1 MFESAR
7 LEVSAIGF
15 GALHLSLP
23 PRPPRAQAME
33 VIQRAVSSGIT
44 LIDTADSYC
53 ADETEMHHNEVLV
66 REALDR
72 LPGARVVVATKGG
85 LRRPQGRWVPCGDP
99 AYLLKAIESSFRALG
114 GIDPIDLWHYH
125 APDPEFDIR
134 RSLRAAEEAVR
145 RGWVR
150 RVGLSNVSLAQ
161 VRQAREVLDVVSIQ
175 NKYSLFHRRPEWDG
189 TLDYCQKEQ
198 MVFFPWSPFGGR
210 MDHPILRRAAAVDR
224 LARQYHTSVYA
235 IALAWLMSR
244 YKCIVPIPGTS
255 NPAHLED
262 WTGACKVKLS
272 SQEAHLLECSLY
284 QVSASHCSEDEML
297 LLPELVG

>member
-1 MFESAR
+1 MLESAR

-23 PRPPRAQAME
+23 PRPERAQSME

-53 ADETEMHHNEVLV
+53 GDETEMHHNEVLV

-72 LPGARVVVATKGG
+72 LPGCRVVVATKGG
-85 LRRPQGRWVPCGDP
+85 LRRPHGRWVPCGDP
-99 AYLLKAIESSFRALG
+99 AYLRETIERSFQALG
-114 GIDPIDLWHYH
+114 GTDPIDLWQLH

-134 RSLRAAEEAVR
+134 RSLRAVEEAVR

-150 RVGLSNVSLAQ
+150 RVGLSNVSLEQ
-161 VRQAREVLDVVSIQ
+161 IRQAREVLDVFSIQ
-175 NKYSLFHRRPEWDG
+175 NKYSLFHRQPERDG

-198 MVFFPWSPFGGR
+198 ILFFPWSPFGGK
-210 MDHPILRRAAAVDR
+210 MDHHVLRQAATVNR
-224 LARQYHTSVYA
+224 LAQQYQTSVYA

-244 YKCIVPIPGTS
+244 YQCIVPIPGTS
-255 NPAHLED
+255 NPDHLED
-262 WTGACKVKLS
+262 W
-272 SQEAHLLECSLY
+272 
-284 QVSASHCSEDEML
+284 M
-297 LLPELVG
+297 